1 MIENVSFVIWA
12 ALLNYAKIIDLWVE
26 TFDVQLMINIQLNF
40 VQILYPIQILSSAR
54 KMNVLLPFIF
64 FPNITS
70 NSFSMNENQRVSNET
85 PRNHLSGEGRP
96 LCPNHVLT

>member
-1 MIENVSFVIWA
+1 MN
-12 ALLNYAKIIDLWVE
+12 LWVE
-26 TFDVQLMINIQLNF
+26 TFDVQLMVNIQLNF

-64 FPNITS
+64 FSNITS

-85 PRNHLSGEGRP
+85 PRNHLSAGGTP
-96 LCPNHVLT
+96 VYVLKHIFRKN